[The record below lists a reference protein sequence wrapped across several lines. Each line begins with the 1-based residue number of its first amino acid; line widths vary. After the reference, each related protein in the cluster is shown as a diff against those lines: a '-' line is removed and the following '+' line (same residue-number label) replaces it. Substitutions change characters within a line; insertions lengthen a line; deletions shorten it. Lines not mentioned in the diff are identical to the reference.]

1 LENEFVIGCHDGDQT
16 LYVSP
21 YDNLNEVLHVS
32 NDIHGFWGSLWQEA
46 NKKFDT
52 MLQNDSNLAHLSGKM
67 FFVWEGNHRLTLFQN
82 HINKHHSLEKNWHI
96 IVDCIVVDL
105 RNSTAVFLNVMNDIN
120 S

>member
-1 LENEFVIGCHDGDQT
+1 MIRRIRLKPFDKSQSCIPLCHLRCLPLLRLINEIDVAQLENEFVIGCHDGDRA

-52 MLQNDSNLAHLSGKM
+52 ML
-67 FFVWEGNHRLTLFQN
+67 
-82 HINKHHSLEKNWHI
+82 
-96 IVDCIVVDL
+96 
-105 RNSTAVFLNVMNDIN
+105 
-120 S
+120 